1 MKFRQSLLTLSI
13 LLSNYAYSAVTINVN
28 TTNDEFGENL
38 ANCSLREAIEAV
50 NTRNPFG
57 GCRSGERFGTNRIVL
72 EDNEYIL
79 TRGELVVKEA
89 MVILGAN
96 KNDQVDNIT
105 QTKPKRTAATTT
117 INAQQK
123 NRIFST
129 ATSKAALTLNHLKL
143 VNGYH
148 NEYGGAI
155 VAGGLLDLFNVV
167 LENNKADKMGG
178 AVYLLGNASD
188 LSANNSTWQQNLTN
202 GGVGS
207 ALSMTCLADLKPTAR
222 NLVIQNS
229 SFINNGS
236 GNDQSI
242 LDICGNLTF
251 NLQSSTIA
259 ENKIN
264 NSGNIINFNE
274 NTSPLSTVSFLN
286 ATIINNEGGSALFFG
301 KLGTIQINHSIL
313 SFNQAKSCHSNL
325 ASSDINYSGDNNLY
339 QGCDILKV
347 ASTTST
353 NAHPNDQH
361 ITFGSI
367 NWTELFNPL
376 GNYGGYTQVYL
387 PKQNALSKQYVV
399 DKITSGAC
407 QDYIDQRGSNT
418 HSTSNVENCDR
429 GSVERRAA
437 IAVVDRTALFT
448 NKDKTD
454 RIVEVNVLDNDIP
467 SETDLTDDKENSRG
481 SFAKDAEGNYQ
492 LKLTNDSGG
501 LCTIRHR
508 TSENLLPYVKFDNGG
523 KLINQLQSGSCK
535 YSFIDSNGNQAIE
548 GQLFFTIENKLP
560 IAGDDTFYLQAGAS
574 QITMNLTSNDND
586 DNDGKYGGLCT
597 SNTVKCNGG
606 YYIRVVDSPK
616 IGTIEGESRPCPD
629 YTDTNK
635 NICYRGDLIY
645 QSKNDLAPFNDKFTY
660 VVYDNDLAFSAPATV
675 TIISENAE
683 KANDTG
689 GSLAWWSLLSL
700 AGLALYR
707 RRNIKIA

>member
-89 MVILGAN
+89 MVILGVN

-123 NRIFST
+123 SRIFST

-167 LENNKADKMGG
+167 FENNKADKMGG
-178 AVYLLGNASD
+178 AIYLLGNSSD
-188 LSANNSTWQQNLTN
+188 LSANNSTWQQNMTN
-202 GGVGS
+202 GGIGS

-236 GNDQSI
+236 SNEQSTI
-242 LDICGNLTF
+242 DACGNITF
-251 NLQSSTIA
+251 NLQSSTIGQ
-259 ENKIN
+259 NKTN
-264 NSGNIINFNE
+264 NNGNIINFNE
-274 NTSPLSTVSFLN
+274 NTSSLSNVSFLN

-301 KLGTIQINHSIL
+301 KLSSIQINHSIL
-313 SFNQAKSCHSNL
+313 GFNQNKGCHSSVS
-325 ASSDINYSGDNNLY
+325 ASDINYVGNNNLY
-339 QGCDILKV
+339 ESCDIFKT
-347 ASTTST
+347 SSTST
-353 NAHPNDQH
+353 NLHADDQH
-361 ITFGSI
+361 ITSGSL
-367 NWTELFNPL
+367 NWTDLFNPL

-387 PKQNALSKQYVV
+387 PKQNALGKQYVV
-399 DKITSGAC
+399 DKITSGSC
-407 QDYIDQRGSNT
+407 QDYVDQRGSNT
-418 HSTSNVENCDR
+418 HSTSNVEKCDR

-454 RIVEVNVLDNDIP
+454 RIVEINVLDNDIP
-467 SETDLTDDKENSRG
+467 SETDLTDDQPNARG
-481 SFAKDAEGNYQ
+481 GFAKDAEGNYQ
-492 LKLTNDSGG
+492 LKLTDDNGG

-508 TSENLLPYVKFDNGG
+508 TSENLLPYVRFDNGG
-523 KLINQLQSGSCK
+523 KLLNELQSASCK
-535 YSFIDSNGNQAIE
+535 YSFIDNNGNQAIE

-560 IAGDDTFYLQAGAS
+560 IAGDDTFYLAAGSS
-574 QITMNLTSNDND
+574 QISMNLTTNDND

-597 SNTVKCNGG
+597 ANTVKCNGG
-606 YYIRVVDSPK
+606 YYIRITTLPT
-616 IGTIEGESRPCPD
+616 IGTIQGDSRPCPD

-645 QSKNDLAPFNDKFTY
+645 QSKNELAPFNDKFTY
-660 VVYDNDLAFSAPATV
+660 VVYDNDLDFSAPATV

-683 KANDTG
+683 KAQDTG
-689 GSLAWWSLLSL
+689 GSLVWWSILVLT
-700 AGLALYR
+700 GLAVYR
-707 RRNIKIA
+707 RRKSQIA